1 MLQQVLAPS
10 GMRTSVRDT
19 SRELP
24 ENVLPV
30 ALEIYA
36 RVSDQQWTKQ
46 LAGAMA
52 ATVDAT
58 LVPRLPTLDFSPS
71 QEAAFQELA
80 NAFLGANFHGTGRP
94 GSA

>member
-1 MLQQVLAPS
+1 MIKRMLRWRGDQS
-10 GMRTSVRDT
+10 
-19 SRELP
+19 
-24 ENVLPV
+24 
-30 ALEIYA
+30 LEIYA
-36 RVSDQQWTKQ
+36 RVSDQQWTTQ
-46 LAGAMA
+46 LTGAMA

-80 NAFLGANFHGTGRP
+80 NAFLSANFHGTGRP